1 MDIYRTVIQAIGSY
15 ALDFLETDV
24 LITFYPQ
31 APDGLKDYCL
41 ILTQAG
47 LVADIQVGDYLVL
60 GEKRYFITA
69 VGPVASEN
77 LRHLGHISLRFDGAI
92 TTPWAGSIHLAGG
105 KPRAARV
112 GETLAI
118 EREA

>member
-1 MDIYRTVIQAIGSY
+1 MDIYRTVVESIGPY

-41 ILTQAG
+41 ILTPTE
-47 LVADIQVGDYLVL
+47 LVTDIQVGDYLLL
-60 GEKRYFITA
+60 GEIRYPVTA

-105 KPRAARV
+105 KPRIVAV
-112 GETLAI
+112 GEKLAI

>member
-1 MDIYRTVIQAIGSY
+1 MDIYRTVIGSIGPY

-41 ILTQAG
+41 ILTPTDLA
-47 LVADIQVGDYLVL
+47 ADIQIGDYLVL

-77 LRHLGHISLRFDGAI
+77 LRNLGHISLRFDGAI
-92 TTPWAGSIHLAGG
+92 ATPWAGSIHLAGD

>member
-1 MDIYRTVIQAIGSY
+1 MDIYRTVIGSIGPY

-24 LITFYPQ
+24 LITFYPY

-41 ILTQAG
+41 ILTPAE
-47 LVADIQVGDYLVL
+47 LVTDIQVGDYLLL
-60 GEKRYFITA
+60 GETRYPVTA

-77 LRHLGHISLRFDGAI
+77 LRNLGHISLRFDGAI
-92 TTPWAGSIHLAGG
+92 ATPWAGSIHLAGD